1 MEHLHCLEVKELY
14 AKTYKRGTAS
24 RLVQFTSP
32 DRCIYRIFAIYKY
45 LRNSWAVCV
54 ARQQAAR
61 HVISK
66 LHLITVS
73 FPAVR

>member
-1 MEHLHCLEVKELY
+1 MSCESIGKI
-14 AKTYKRGTAS
+14 
-24 RLVQFTSP
+24 RLL
-32 DRCIYRIFAIYKY
+32 RYIYLFFAIYKY
-45 LRNSWAVCV
+45 LRNSWAVRV